1 MNTVNRFI
9 LGKNEITFIPLLNE
23 LHLCKNWS
31 RKLDIGKTI
40 YIYIYGGNNLNH
52 FCIITNTYHTLHA
65 WPLPS
70 FALSLTNPYSLTN
83 KLSAH
88 TLFLSPVDF
97 LREDTLVGTSF
108 LRVAAHDDD
117 FGTNAA
123 ITYSMSLEQPE
134 YLRVNPVTGWV
145 YVNQPISQVS
155 QQLLKASLSSST
167 HTHMRTHTNLYH
179 MAACGFVSTELMNM
193 PP

>member
-1 MNTVNRFI
+1 MS
-9 LGKNEITFIPLLNE
+9 ITTIMLDLYYHLSSGLL
-23 LHLCKNWS
+23 
-31 RKLDIGKTI
+31 
-40 YIYIYGGNNLNH
+40 H
-52 FCIITNTYHTLHA
+52 F
-65 WPLPS
+65 
-70 FALSLTNPYSLTN
+70 YSLTS

-88 TLFLSPVDF
+88 TLFVSPVDF

-155 QQLLKASLSSST
+155 QQL
-167 HTHMRTHTNLYH
+167 
-179 MAACGFVSTELMNM
+179 
-193 PP
+193 